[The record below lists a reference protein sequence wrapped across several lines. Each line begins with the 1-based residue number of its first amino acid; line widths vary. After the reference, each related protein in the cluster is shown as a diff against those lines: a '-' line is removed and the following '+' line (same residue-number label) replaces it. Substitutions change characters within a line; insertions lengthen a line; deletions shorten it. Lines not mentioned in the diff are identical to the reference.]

1 MIKYDVRINGQK
13 KAEFRRLS
21 EVSNYLSSI
30 WLHGLVLS
38 VVKTLNGIIIDNYI

>member
-1 MIKYDVRINGQK
+1 MKYEIIINGTK
-13 KAEFRRLS
+13 IAEYRKLS

-30 WLHGLVLS
+30 WFPGLVLS